1 MLARAEETEQAVK
14 KYISLLHRV
23 EFCVT
28 SATKSCIVQGM
39 TQPDFLPVRDLDSR
53 AIRHLPKRAG
63 VSSGDVDVDA
73 RLDEVVQK
81 ICGKHDVAVVRRL
94 LGAALN
100 AAAGNIDEHD
110 LEMMSRTLDEMLAAD
125 KMFMPFRNVRK
136 ITCFG
141 SARIKENEPAYQQ
154 AYLFAQMAAKQGYM
168 VITGGGPGIMQACNE
183 GATEHFSFGLN
194 IALPYEQHA
203 NHVVDGSDKM
213 MNFYYF
219 YTRKLNFLKQ
229 TDALVAFPGG
239 FGTMD
244 EIYECI
250 TLMQTGKST
259 LFPIVLLDPPGET
272 FWGRWVHF
280 IRKEL
285 LEAGLI
291 SPEDMSLLYV
301 SKSPEDA
308 LAVIERFYSCFHSYY
323 FSGELLSIRTMHE
336 LSTKTLDWIRE
347 TFSDLIPNDDMEQLA
362 GDEHDPEPML
372 VNLPRLRFTLRRG
385 RYARLRE
392 LIDAI
397 NDD

>member
-1 MLARAEETEQAVK
+1 MNKPEFLAA
-14 KYISLLHRV
+14 
-23 EFCVT
+23 
-28 SATKSCIVQGM
+28 
-39 TQPDFLPVRDLDSR
+39 RDLDSR
-53 AIRHLPKRAG
+53 AGGKRG
-63 VSSGDVDVDA
+63 PMKRRVHTGNEDLDA
-73 RLDEVVQK
+73 RLEAVAQRF
-81 ICGKHDVAVVRRL
+81 CGRHNPATVKQL
-94 LGAALN
+94 LSNVLRAADS
-100 AAAGNIDEHD
+100 GIEEHD
-110 LEMMSRTLDEMLAAD
+110 LEMMNRTLDEMLAAD
-125 KMFMPFRNVRK
+125 KMFLPYRNVRK

-141 SARIKENEPAYQQ
+141 SARIKEDEAAYVQ
-154 AYLFAQMAAKQGYM
+154 ARKFAQLAARQGYM

-194 IALPYEQHA
+194 ITLPYEQHA

-250 TLMQTGKST
+250 TLMQTGKSS
-259 LFPIVLLDPPGET
+259 LFPVVLLDPPGET

-301 SKSPEDA
+301 SKSSEDA
-308 LAVIERFYSCFHSYY
+308 LAYIERFYSVFHSYY
-323 FSGELLSIRTMHE
+323 FSGENITIRLLRE
-336 LSTKTLDWIRE
+336 LSEKHMDWLRE
-347 TFSDLIPNDDMEQLA
+347 SFADIMPQGDLVQEAA
-362 GDEHDPEPML
+362 GADDPEPML
-372 VNLPRLRFTLRRG
+372 ASLPRLRFTLRRG
-385 RYARLRE
+385 NYARLKE
-392 LIDAI
+392 FIDAV

>member
-1 MLARAEETEQAVK
+1 MST
-14 KYISLLHRV
+14 
-23 EFCVT
+23 
-28 SATKSCIVQGM
+28 
-39 TQPDFLPVRDLDSR
+39 
-53 AIRHLPKRAG
+53 
-63 VSSGDVDVDA
+63 GDVDVDA
-73 RLDEVVQK
+73 QLNEVAQK
-81 ICGKHDVAVVRRL
+81 ICGRHDVAVVKRL
-94 LGAALN
+94 LGAALD

-125 KMFMPFRNVRK
+125 KMFLPYRNVRK

-141 SARIKENEPAYQQ
+141 SARIKEDDPAYQQ
-154 AYLFAQMAAKQGYM
+154 ARQFAQLAAKQGYM
-168 VITGGGPGIMQACNE
+168 IITGGGPGIMQACNE

-194 IALPYEQHA
+194 ITLPYEQRA
-203 NHVVDGSDKM
+203 NHVVEGSEKM

-259 LFPIVLLDPPGET
+259 LFPIVLLDPPGDT
-272 FWGRWVHF
+272 FWGRWEHF

-285 LEAGLI
+285 LAAGLI
-291 SPEDMSLLYV
+291 SLEEMSLLYV

-308 LAVIERFYSCFHSYY
+308 LSVIERFYSCFHSYY
-323 FSGELLSIRTMHE
+323 FSGELVSIRTTRE
-336 LSTKTLDWIRE
+336 LSDKTLDWIRE
-347 TFSDLIPNDDMEQLA
+347 TFSDLIPKADLVQL
-362 GDEHDPEPML
+362 GRDENDPEPRL
-372 VNLPRLRFTLRRG
+372 VQLPRLRFTLRLG
-385 RYARLRE
+385 NYARLRE
-392 LIDAI
+392 LIDTI

>member
-1 MLARAEETEQAVK
+1 MKKPEYLAA
-14 KYISLLHRV
+14 
-23 EFCVT
+23 
-28 SATKSCIVQGM
+28 
-39 TQPDFLPVRDLDSR
+39 RDLDSR
-53 AIRHLPKRAG
+53 AGKRG
-63 VSSGDVDVDA
+63 PMRRSVHTGNEDLDA
-73 RLDEVVQK
+73 RLTQLAERY
-81 ICGKHDVAVVRRL
+81 CGRHNPATVKQL
-94 LGAALN
+94 LTNVLRAADS
-100 AAAGNIDEHD
+100 GIEEHD
-110 LEMMSRTLDEMLAAD
+110 LEMMNRTLDEMLAAD
-125 KMFMPFRNVRK
+125 KMFLPYRNVRK

-141 SARIKENEPAYQQ
+141 SARIKEDEAAYAQ
-154 AYLFAQMAAKQGYM
+154 AKKFGQLAAKQGYM

-194 IALPYEQHA
+194 ITLPYEQHA

-259 LFPIVLLDPPGET
+259 LFPVVLLDPPGET

-280 IRKEL
+280 ILKEL

-291 SPEDMSLLYV
+291 SPEDVSLLYV
-301 SKSPEDA
+301 SKSSEDA
-308 LAVIERFYSCFHSYY
+308 LAYIERFYSVFHSYY
-323 FSGELLSIRTMHE
+323 FNGEQLTIRLMRPV
-336 LSTKTLDWIRE
+336 SQKSLDWLRE
-347 TFSDLIPNDDMEQLA
+347 AYADLMPMSDLVQESA
-362 GDEHDPEPML
+362 GTDDPEPL
-372 VNLPRLRFTLRRG
+372 LAVLPRLKFTLRRG
-385 RYARLRE
+385 NYARLKE

>member
-1 MLARAEETEQAVK
+1 MLVW
-14 KYISLLHRV
+14 
-23 EFCVT
+23 T
-28 SATKSCIVQGM
+28 SAREACIVMLM
-39 TQPDFLPVRDLDSR
+39 TQPDYLPIHDLDSR
-53 AIRHLPKRAG
+53 ATSHLPVRAA
-63 VSSGDVDVDA
+63 VRSGDVDLDA
-73 RLDEVVQK
+73 RLDEVAHR
-81 ICGKHDVAVVRRL
+81 ICGKHDVAVVHRL
-94 LGAALN
+94 LGAVLDATT
-100 AAAGNIDEHD
+100 GNIEEHD

-125 KMFMPFRNVRK
+125 KMFLPYRNVRK

-141 SARIKENEPAYQQ
+141 SARTKEDEPAYRQ
-154 AYLFAQMAAKQGYM
+154 ARLFAQLAAKQGYM
-168 VITGGGPGIMQACNE
+168 IITGGGPGIMQACNE

-194 IALPYEQHA
+194 ITLPFEQRA
-203 NHVVDGSDKM
+203 NHVVDGSEKM

-259 LFPIVLLDPPGET
+259 LFPIILLDPPGET

-285 LEAGLI
+285 LEAGMI
-291 SPEDMSLLYV
+291 SPSDMSLLYV

-308 LAVIERFYSCFHSYY
+308 LSAIERFYSCFHSY
-323 FSGELLSIRTMHE
+323 FFNEKFIHIRLMRMI
-336 LSTKTLDWIRE
+336 SDKTLGWIKE
-347 TFSDLIPNDDMEQLA
+347 TFPDIAPEGDLVLLPTDDS
-362 GDEHDPEPML
+362 DPEPML
-372 VNLPRLRFTLRRG
+372 SQLPRLRFTLKRG
-385 RYARLRE
+385 QYSRLRE
-392 LIDAI
+392 LIDVI

>member
-1 MLARAEETEQAVK
+1 MRRSVHT
-14 KYISLLHRV
+14 
-23 EFCVT
+23 
-28 SATKSCIVQGM
+28 G
-39 TQPDFLPVRDLDSR
+39 DGDLD
-53 AIRHLPKRAG
+53 AQLQVLAENF
-63 VSSGDVDVDA
+63 SGQHNPATVKQMLSNVL
-73 RLDEVVQK
+73 R
-81 ICGKHDVAVVRRL
+81 
-94 LGAALN
+94 
-100 AAAGNIDEHD
+100 AAGSKIEEHD
-110 LEMMSRTLDEMLAAD
+110 LEMMNRTLDEMLAAD
-125 KMFMPFRNVRK
+125 KMFLPYRNVRK

-141 SARIKENEPAYQQ
+141 SARIKEDEPAYAQ
-154 AYLFAQMAAKQGYM
+154 AKKFGQLAARQGYM

-194 IALPYEQHA
+194 ITLPYEQHA
-203 NHVVDGSDKM
+203 NHVVEGSEKM

-259 LFPIVLLDPPGET
+259 LFPVVLLDPPGET

-285 LEAGLI
+285 LEAHLI

-301 SKSPEDA
+301 SKSSEDA
-308 LAVIERFYSCFHSYY
+308 LAYIERFYRVFHSYY
-323 FSGELLSIRTMHE
+323 FRGAAISIRLMQP
-336 LSTKTLDWIRE
+336 LSEHSLEWIRE
-347 TFSDLIPNDDMEQLA
+347 TFADLMPEGDLVQALSGDD
-362 GDEHDPEPML
+362 DPEPL
-372 VNLPRLRFTLRRG
+372 LANLPRLQFTLRRG
-385 RYARLRE
+385 NYARLKE

>member
-1 MLARAEETEQAVK
+1 MLARRDGQAEKIENILDCYVNPN
-14 KYISLLHRV
+14 
-23 EFCVT
+23 FGVT
-28 SATKSCIVQGM
+28 SQEKSCIVQDM

-53 AIRHLPKRAG
+53 AIRHLPKRGG
-63 VSSGDVDVDA
+63 VFSGDVDVDA
-73 RLDEVVQK
+73 QFNEVAER
-81 ICGKHDVAVVRRL
+81 ICGKHDVAVVKRL
-94 LGAALN
+94 LGAALD
-100 AAAGNIDEHD
+100 AAAGNVDEHD

-125 KMFMPFRNVRK
+125 KMFLPYRNVRK

-141 SARIKENEPAYQQ
+141 SARIKEDDPAYRQ
-154 AYLFAQMAAKQGYM
+154 AKHFGQIAARQGYM
-168 VITGGGPGIMQACNE
+168 IITGGGPGIMQACNE

-194 IALPYEQHA
+194 ITLPYEQHA
-203 NHVVDGSDKM
+203 NHVVEGSEKM

-308 LAVIERFYSCFHSYY
+308 LSAIERFYSCFHSYY
-323 FSGELLSIRTMHE
+323 FSGKLMSIRTMRE
-336 LSTKTLDWIRE
+336 LSDKTLEWIRE
-347 TFSDLIPNDDMEQLA
+347 TFTDIIPDNDLVQLA
-362 GDEHDPEPML
+362 SDENDPEPML

>member
-1 MLARAEETEQAVK
+1 MNQPEYLAA
-14 KYISLLHRV
+14 
-23 EFCVT
+23 
-28 SATKSCIVQGM
+28 
-39 TQPDFLPVRDLDSR
+39 RDLDSR
-53 AIRHLPKRAG
+53 AGKRGPMSRAIHTG
-63 VSSGDVDVDA
+63 NEDLDA
-73 RLDEVVQK
+73 RLDSVAK
-81 ICGKHDVAVVRRL
+81 KFCGKHNPATLRQL
-94 LGAALN
+94 LATALQ
-100 AAAGNIDEHD
+100 AAGSSIEEHD
-110 LEMMSRTLDEMLAAD
+110 LEMMNRTLAEMLAAD
-125 KMFMPFRNVRK
+125 KMFLPFRNVRK

-141 SARIKENEPAYQQ
+141 SARIKENEPAYSQ
-154 AYLFAQMAAKQGYM
+154 AKKFAQLAARQGYM
-168 VITGGGPGIMQACNE
+168 IITGGGPGIMQACNE
-183 GATEHFSFGLN
+183 GATEHLSFGLN
-194 IALPYEQHA
+194 ITLPYEQHA

-259 LFPIVLLDPPGET
+259 LFPVVLLDPPGET

-301 SKSPEDA
+301 SKSSEDA
-308 LAVIERFYSCFHSYY
+308 LAYIERFYRVFHSYY
-323 FSGELLSIRTMHE
+323 FHGEEITIRLMQP
-336 LSTKTLDWIRE
+336 LDEKNLAWIRE
-347 TFSDLIPNDDMEQLA
+347 SFADLMPQGDLVQQEQGA
-362 GDEHDPEPML
+362 EDPEPL
-372 VNLPRLRFTLRRG
+372 LANLPRLHFTLKRG
-385 RYARLRE
+385 NYARLKE

>member
-1 MLARAEETEQAVK
+1 MM
-14 KYISLLHRV
+14 S
-23 EFCVT
+23 
-28 SATKSCIVQGM
+28 M
-39 TQPDFLPVRDLDSR
+39 TQPEFLAARDLDSR
-53 AIRHLPKRAG
+53 AGKRG
-63 VSSGDVDVDA
+63 PMRRRVHSGDDALEA
-73 RLDEVVQK
+73 RLDELAREYS
-81 ICGKHDVAVVRRL
+81 GRHS
-94 LGAALN
+94 AATLHQMLSTAMQ
-100 AAAGNIDEHD
+100 AAASGIEEHD
-110 LEMMSRTLDEMLAAD
+110 LEMMNRTLAEMLAAD
-125 KMFMPFRNVRK
+125 KMFLPYRNVRK

-141 SARIKENEPAYQQ
+141 SARIKEDEPAYAQ
-154 AYLFAQMAAKQGYM
+154 ARKFAQLAARQGYM

-194 IALPYEQHA
+194 ITLPFEQHA
-203 NHVVDGSDKM
+203 NHVVDGSEKM

-244 EIYECI
+244 EIYESI

-259 LFPIVLLDPPGET
+259 LFPVVLLDPPGET

-301 SKSPEDA
+301 SKSSEDA
-308 LAVIERFYSCFHSYY
+308 LAYIERFYRVFHSYY
-323 FSGELLSIRTMHE
+323 FSGEHITIRLMRTVSE
-336 LSTKTLDWIRE
+336 NTLKWLRE
-347 TFSDLIPNDDMEQLA
+347 AYADLMPAGDLTQTEGGADDPETLLA
-362 GDEHDPEPML
+362 G
-372 VNLPRLRFTLRRG
+372 LPRLHFTLRQG
-385 RYARLRE
+385 NYARLKE
-392 LIDAI
+392 LIDTI

>member
-1 MLARAEETEQAVK
+1 MNQPEYLAA
-14 KYISLLHRV
+14 
-23 EFCVT
+23 
-28 SATKSCIVQGM
+28 
-39 TQPDFLPVRDLDSR
+39 RDLDSR
-53 AIRHLPKRAG
+53 AGKSGPLSRSVHT
-63 VSSGDVDVDA
+63 GDVDLDA
-73 RLDEVVQK
+73 RLEAVAKQF
-81 ICGKHDVAVVRRL
+81 CGHHNPATVKQL
-94 LGAALN
+94 LANVLR
-100 AAAGNIDEHD
+100 AAGSSIEEHD
-110 LEMMSRTLDEMLAAD
+110 LEMMNRTLDEMLAAD
-125 KMFMPFRNVRK
+125 KMFLPYRNVRK

-141 SARIKENEPAYQQ
+141 SARIREDEPAYQQ
-154 AYLFAQMAAKQGYM
+154 AKRFAQHAARAGYM

-194 IALPYEQHA
+194 ITLPYEQHA

-259 LFPIVLLDPPGET
+259 LFPVVLLDPPGET

-301 SKSPEDA
+301 SKSSEDA
-308 LAVIERFYSCFHSYY
+308 LAYIERFYRVFHSYY
-323 FSGELLSIRTMHE
+323 FRGEAITIRLMNPLSEKTMEWLREGFADLMPQGDLEQVASGE
-336 LSTKTLDWIRE
+336 D
-347 TFSDLIPNDDMEQLA
+347 
-362 GDEHDPEPML
+362 DPEPL
-372 VNLPRLRFTLRRG
+372 LANLPRLHFSLQRG
-385 RYARLRE
+385 NYARLKE
-392 LIDAI
+392 MIDAI

>member
-1 MLARAEETEQAVK
+1 MKQPEYLAA
-14 KYISLLHRV
+14 
-23 EFCVT
+23 
-28 SATKSCIVQGM
+28 
-39 TQPDFLPVRDLDSR
+39 RDLDSR
-53 AIRHLPKRAG
+53 AGKRGPMSKTVSAG
-63 VSSGDVDVDA
+63 SEELDA
-73 RLDEVVQK
+73 QLAQLAAEH
-81 ICGKHDVAVVRRL
+81 CGKHNPHTVHQMLSTTLR
-94 LGAALN
+94 AATT
-100 AAAGNIDEHD
+100 GIEEHD
-110 LEMMSRTLDEMLAAD
+110 LEMMNRTLDEMLAAD
-125 KMFMPFRNVRK
+125 KMFMPYRNVRK

-141 SARIKENEPAYQQ
+141 SARIAPDEPAYKQ
-154 AYLFAQMAAKQGYM
+154 AAKFARLAAKQGYM

-194 IALPYEQHA
+194 ITLPFEQHA
-203 NHVVDGSDKM
+203 NHVVDGSEKM

-244 EIYECI
+244 EIYESI

-259 LFPIVLLDPPGET
+259 IFPIVLLDPPGET

-301 SKSPEDA
+301 SKSSEDA
-308 LAVIERFYSCFHSYY
+308 LSYIERFYSRFHSYY
-323 FSGELLSIRTMHE
+323 FSGEHISIRM
-336 LSTKTLDWIRE
+336 LSQPSAENMSWLREGFCDLMPQADLTLV
-347 TFSDLIPNDDMEQLA
+347 PQ
-362 GDEHDPEPML
+362 DEHDPEPL
-372 VNLPRLRFTLRRG
+372 LATLPRLTFTLKRG
-385 RYARLRE
+385 NYARLKE

-397 NDD
+397 NED

>member
-1 MLARAEETEQAVK
+1 MG
-14 KYISLLHRV
+14 
-23 EFCVT
+23 
-28 SATKSCIVQGM
+28 KSCIVRGM

-53 AIRHLPKRAG
+53 AIRHLPKRGG

-73 RLDEVVQK
+73 QLNEVAQK
-81 ICGKHDVAVVRRL
+81 ICGRHDVAVVKRL
-94 LGAALN
+94 LGAALD
-100 AAAGNIDEHD
+100 AATGDIDEHD

-125 KMFMPFRNVRK
+125 KMFLPYRNVRK

-141 SARIKENEPAYQQ
+141 SARIKEDDPAYQQ
-154 AYLFAQMAAKQGYM
+154 ARQFAQLAAKQGYM
-168 VITGGGPGIMQACNE
+168 IITGGGPGIMQACNE

-194 IALPYEQHA
+194 ITLPYEQRA
-203 NHVVDGSDKM
+203 NHVVEGSEKM

-272 FWGRWVHF
+272 FWGRWEHF

-285 LEAGLI
+285 LAAGLI
-291 SPEDMSLLYV
+291 SPEDLSLLYV

-308 LAVIERFYSCFHSYY
+308 LSVIERFYSCFHSYY
-323 FSGELLSIRTMHE
+323 FSGELVSIRTMRE
-336 LSTKTLDWIRE
+336 LSVKTLDWIRK
-347 TFSDLIPNDDMEQLA
+347 TFADLIPKADLAQLSC
-362 GDEHDPEPML
+362 DETDPEPRL
-372 VNLPRLRFTLRRG
+372 AQLPRLRFTLRRG
-385 RYARLRE
+385 NYARLRE

>member
-1 MLARAEETEQAVK
+1 MKKPEYLAA
-14 KYISLLHRV
+14 
-23 EFCVT
+23 
-28 SATKSCIVQGM
+28 
-39 TQPDFLPVRDLDSR
+39 RDLDSQ
-53 AIRHLPKRAG
+53 AGGKRGPMQHSVHTGNA
-63 VSSGDVDVDA
+63 D
-73 RLDEVVQK
+73 LDERLERVAQRF
-81 ICGKHDVAVVRRL
+81 CGRHNPATVKQL
-94 LGAALN
+94 LSNVLRAADSGI
-100 AAAGNIDEHD
+100 AEHD
-110 LEMMSRTLDEMLAAD
+110 LEIMNRTLDEMLAAD
-125 KMFMPFRNVRK
+125 KMFLPYRNVRK

-141 SARIKENEPAYQQ
+141 SARIKEDEPAYAQ
-154 AYLFAQMAAKQGYM
+154 AKAFGRLAAKQGYM

-194 IALPYEQHA
+194 ITLPFEQHA
-203 NHVVDGSDKM
+203 NHVVEGSDKM

-259 LFPIVLLDPPGET
+259 LFPVVLLDPPGET

-301 SKSPEDA
+301 SKSSEDA
-308 LAVIERFYSCFHSYY
+308 LAYIERFYSVFHSYY
-323 FSGELLSIRTMHE
+323 FSGEQITIRLVRE
-336 LSTKTLDWIRE
+336 LSAKSLEWIRE
-347 TFSDLIPNDDMEQLA
+347 GFADLMPQGDLEQETS
-362 GDEHDPEPML
+362 GKDDPEPL
-372 VNLPRLRFTLRRG
+372 LAALPRLHFSLRRG
-385 RYARLRE
+385 NYARLKE
-392 LIDAI
+392 LIDVI

>member
-1 MLARAEETEQAVK
+1 MNKPEILAT
-14 KYISLLHRV
+14 
-23 EFCVT
+23 
-28 SATKSCIVQGM
+28 
-39 TQPDFLPVRDLDSR
+39 RDLDSR
-53 AIRHLPKRAG
+53 TAG
-63 VSSGDVDVDA
+63 STTTRTTDSTGNTDLDA
-73 RLDEVVQK
+73 RLDAVAHHF
-81 ICGKHDVAVVRRL
+81 CGRHDPAIVRRL
-94 LGAALN
+94 LGDVLR
-100 AAAGNIDEHD
+100 AAAGNIEEHD
-110 LEMMSRTLDEMLAAD
+110 LEMMGRTVQEMLQAD
-125 KMFMPFRNVRK
+125 EMFMPYRNVRK

-141 SARIKENEPAYQQ
+141 SARIKEDEPAYQQ
-154 AYLFAQMAAKQGYM
+154 ARQFAQLAAKQGYM
-168 VITGGGPGIMQACNE
+168 IITGGGPGIMQACNE

-194 IALPYEQHA
+194 ITLPYEQHA

-259 LFPIVLLDPPGET
+259 IFPIVLLDPPGET
-272 FWGRWVHF
+272 FWSRWERF

-285 LEAGLI
+285 LDAGLI

-308 LAVIERFYSCFHSYY
+308 LSAIERFYRRFHSYY
-323 FSGELLSIRTMHE
+323 FLEELIVIRLMQTI
-336 LSTKTLDWIRE
+336 SDATIAWIRE
-347 TFSDLIPNDDMEQLA
+347 SFADLIPHDDLKQADADPTDPEQLLA
-362 GDEHDPEPML
+362 R
-372 VNLPRLRFTLRRG
+372 LPRLSFTLKRG
-385 RYARLRE
+385 SYSRLKE
-392 LIDAI
+392 LIEVI

>member
-1 MLARAEETEQAVK
+1 MKRHVHTGDEGLDAQLEAVAKRFCGRHNPATVKQMLTNVLR
-14 KYISLLHRV
+14 
-23 EFCVT
+23 
-28 SATKSCIVQGM
+28 
-39 TQPDFLPVRDLDSR
+39 
-53 AIRHLPKRAG
+53 
-63 VSSGDVDVDA
+63 
-73 RLDEVVQK
+73 
-81 ICGKHDVAVVRRL
+81 
-94 LGAALN
+94 
-100 AAAGNIDEHD
+100 AAGSSIEEHD
-110 LEMMSRTLDEMLAAD
+110 LEMMNRTLDEMLAAD
-125 KMFMPFRNVRK
+125 KMFLPYRNVRK

-141 SARIKENEPAYQQ
+141 SARIPENDPAYVQ
-154 AYLFAQMAAKQGYM
+154 AKQFAHMAARQGYM

-194 IALPYEQHA
+194 ITLPYEQHA
-203 NHVVDGSDKM
+203 NHVIDGSEKM

-244 EIYECI
+244 EIYESI

-259 LFPIVLLDPPGET
+259 LFPVVLLDPPGET

-285 LEAGLI
+285 LDAGLI

-308 LAVIERFYSCFHSYY
+308 LAYIERFYRRFHSYY
-323 FSGELLSIRTMHE
+323 FHGEAITIRLME
-336 LSTKTLDWIRE
+336 VLDDKALAWIRE
-347 TFSDLIPNDDMEQLA
+347 TFTDIMPQNDLEQTDSA
-362 GDEHDPEPML
+362 TDDPEPL
-372 VNLPRLRFTLRRG
+372 LANLPRLHFTLKRG
-385 RYARLRE
+385 NFARLKE
-392 LIDAI
+392 LIDVI

>member
-1 MLARAEETEQAVK
+1 MNQPEYLAA
-14 KYISLLHRV
+14 
-23 EFCVT
+23 
-28 SATKSCIVQGM
+28 
-39 TQPDFLPVRDLDSR
+39 RDLDSR
-53 AIRHLPKRAG
+53 AGKRG
-63 VSSGDVDVDA
+63 PMSRSVRTGDEDLDA
-73 RLDEVVQK
+73 RLEVVAQQF
-81 ICGKHDVAVVRRL
+81 CGKHNPATVKQL
-94 LGAALN
+94 LANVLR
-100 AAAGNIDEHD
+100 AAGSAIEEHD
-110 LEMMSRTLDEMLAAD
+110 LEMMNRTLDEMLAAD
-125 KMFMPFRNVRK
+125 KMFLPYRNVRK

-141 SARIKENEPAYQQ
+141 SARIKEDEPAYIQ
-154 AYLFAQMAAKQGYM
+154 AKKFSQLAARQGYM

-194 IALPYEQHA
+194 ITLPYEQHA
-203 NHVVDGSDKM
+203 NHVVEGSEKM

-259 LFPIVLLDPPGET
+259 LFPVVLLDPPGET

-285 LEAGLI
+285 LDAGLI

-301 SKSPEDA
+301 SKSSEDA
-308 LAVIERFYSCFHSYY
+308 LAYIERFYRRFHSYY
-323 FSGELLSIRTMHE
+323 FHGEEITIRLME
-336 LSTKTLDWIRE
+336 GLEDKTLAWIRE
-347 TFSDLIPNDDMEQLA
+347 TFTDIMPQGDLELLESDSA
-362 GDEHDPEPML
+362 DPEPL
-372 VNLPRLRFTLRRG
+372 LAALPRLHFTLRRG
-385 RYARLRE
+385 NYARLKE
-392 LIDAI
+392 LIDVI

>member
-1 MLARAEETEQAVK
+1 MRSSKGTGDAELDTRLEELAQEYCGRHNPTTVRQML
-14 KYISLLHRV
+14 S
-23 EFCVT
+23 
-28 SATKSCIVQGM
+28 
-39 TQPDFLPVRDLDSR
+39 
-53 AIRHLPKRAG
+53 
-63 VSSGDVDVDA
+63 
-73 RLDEVVQK
+73 
-81 ICGKHDVAVVRRL
+81 
-94 LGAALN
+94 AALR
-100 AAAGNIDEHD
+100 AAASPIEEHD
-110 LEMMSRTLDEMLAAD
+110 FEMMNRTLHEMLAAD
-125 KMFMPFRNVRK
+125 KMFLPYRNVRK

-141 SARIKENEPAYQQ
+141 SARIAEGDPAYIQ
-154 AYLFAQMAAKQGYM
+154 AKQFAKIAARQGYM
-168 VITGGGPGIMQACNE
+168 IITGGGPGIMQACNE

-194 IALPYEQHA
+194 ITLPYEQHA
-203 NHVVDGSDKM
+203 NHVIDGSEKM

-244 EIYECI
+244 EIYESI
-250 TLMQTGKST
+250 TLMQTGKAT

-308 LAVIERFYSCFHSYY
+308 LAYIERFYHRYHSYY
-323 FSGELLSIRTMHE
+323 FKGDTITIRLMEELDAESLQWLRDDFADLMPQ
-336 LSTKTLDWIRE
+336 
-347 TFSDLIPNDDMEQLA
+347 SDLLQSPQSED
-362 GDEHDPEPML
+362 DPEPKL
-372 VNLPRLRFTLRRG
+372 ANLPRLSFTFKRG
-385 RYARLRE
+385 NYARLKE

-397 NDD
+397 NDNS